1 MANKAIR
8 KFVKQQ
14 DGALT
19 AFGLFFGLSSI
30 VIGGLAIDVA
40 SAMMARTQLQAAADA
55 AAHAALYIREWED
68 SATAKTAA
76 LAIAETNMPAARF
89 GSLLTADDIQF
100 GYWDRDAQAFQ
111 IDPDSKD
118 AVFVDIS
125 RLAAKGNSVGT
136 YFLRFAGFNS
146 WDVRRGAVFE
156 TYIPKCFREGFV
168 ADGIIDIQTDNI
180 YRSGFCL
187 HSNTHMEM
195 NSNNT
200 FEDGTIVSMPDKRN
214 VVLSSSG
221 METND
226 GLAAALRDNSYRM
239 RLLDRIDDII
249 AGVLDSNSKY
259 YQSYITSS
267 TPIALNSNWKLDAS
281 KFTQG
286 RIHTISCSSMSQQA
300 TIHEL
305 TSLKNV
311 VIWTNCKFKF
321 GANVKLQNVVI
332 VNENT
337 RDSSFNSASGL
348 QLGKDDNCDTDG
360 GVQLVTRGGI
370 KFPQYLSMY
379 GGQMIALGDISFSSN
394 ANGIQG
400 ASVIAGG
407 RIDGTTDMDMGF
419 CGGAGMENNFEAVYF
434 RLAS

>member
-8 KFVKQQ
+8 KFFKQQ

-19 AFGLFFGLSSI
+19 AFGLFLGLSSI

-55 AAHAALYIREWED
+55 AAHAALYIRDSED

-100 GYWDRDAQAFQ
+100 GYWDRDANAFQ

-187 HSNTHMEM
+187 HSNTHMEL

-200 FEDGTIVSMPDKRN
+200 FEDGTIVSMPDKQD

-226 GLAAALRDNSYRM
+226 GLAAALRDNSYQM
-239 RLLDRIDDII
+239 RLLSRVDDII
-249 AGVLDSNSKY
+249 AGVLDSSSDY

-267 TPIALNSNWKLDAS
+267 IPIVLSRNDKLDAS
-281 KFTQG
+281 KFTSG
-286 RIHTISCSSMSQQA
+286 RIHTIACNSDSQQA

-305 TSLKNV
+305 TTLTEV
-311 VIWTNCKFKF
+311 VIWTNCKMKF
-321 GANVKLQNVVI
+321 GANVTLKNVVI

-348 QLGKDDNCDTDG
+348 QLGKDDNCATGG

-370 KFPQYLSMY
+370 KFPQYLSMF
-379 GGQMIALGDISFSSN
+379 GGQMIALGDISFSAD
-394 ANGIQG
+394 ANGIEG

-407 RIDGTTDMDMGF
+407 RIDGTTNMDMGF